1 MKMHIHCSAKVILCR
16 WWVRA
21 LPLIGEAIQFLL
33 VCYFEEI
40 LLVTI
45 WLYYTYSSW
54 VRQPREEILR
64 ELRMDVNIILE
75 ITVENVGFPGGS
87 DGKGFAC
94 RAGDLV

>member
-1 MKMHIHCSAKVILCR
+1 MAILY
-16 WWVRA
+16 
-21 LPLIGEAIQFLL
+21 LL
-33 VCYFEEI
+33 FM
-40 LLVTI
+40 
-45 WLYYTYSSW
+45 

-94 RAGDLV
+94 SAGDLV